1 MARNSRH
8 IRREE
13 IERGAEHVSATHRA
27 MKDAARERDKSEK
40 HRERHARALDAFRS
54 SFFPIHYELWRACRD
69 PNMAQIDRDLA
80 FDYLDADPFYFG
92 SGYLKEML
100 IQRLKK
106 TPFTRAEAELLRELI
121 LSKVARGRG
130 VFTNLCRLI
139 PRLETPEFV
148 AQLQDFTDAA
158 TPEIRRRARFA
169 LHYVPGG
176 ERYNEP
182 PELN

>member
-1 MARNSRH
+1 MAVISRH
-8 IRREE
+8 NRREE
-13 IERGAEHVSATHRA
+13 IKRGAEHVSVTHRA

-40 HRERHARALDAFRS
+40 HRERHARALDAFRN
-54 SFFPIHYELWRACRD
+54 SFFPIHYELWRACHD
-69 PNMAQIDRDLA
+69 SEMAQIDRDLA
-80 FDYLDADPFYFG
+80 FDYLSADPFYHG

-106 TPFTRAEAELLRELI
+106 TSFTRAEAELLRELI

-130 VFTNLCRLI
+130 AFTNFCRLI
-139 PRLETPEFV
+139 PRLETPEF
-148 AQLQDFTDAA
+148 AASLWELRDAA

-169 LHYVPGG
+169 LLYVAGG

-182 PELN
+182 PKLD